1 MIFRILRRI
10 LRERSRHTGR
20 IFARALPPDLT
31 KEEFEKWWPRLT
43 EKERDRYTVYTTT
56 NVITL
61 NGRNAIL
68 NYIGN
73 NSLSGTGTTGT
84 ACVPFS
90 QYFSVGTGAIATVS
104 AGDNAMVGEL
114 YRAVPSSATATGNS
128 VNISTFFSAGVA
140 NGNYT
145 NAALF
150 GNNATG
156 TLSTGTLMTHALYT
170 YPKTNASSLVSDYL
184 INEN

>member
-1 MIFRILRRI
+1 MYLLRRI
-10 LRERSRHTGR
+10 LREKSRHTGR

-31 KEEFEKWWPRLT
+31 KEDFEEWWPRLT

-90 QYFSVGTGAIATVS
+90 QYFSVGTGAIASVS

-114 YRAVPSSATATGNS
+114 YRAVPSSATVSGNS

-140 NGNYT
+140 NGTFT
-145 NAALF
+145 NAALI
-150 GNNATG
+150 GGGTATG
-156 TLSTGTLMTHALYT
+156 TLGTGVLQSHALYT
-170 YPKTNASSLVSDYL
+170 YVKTSSFSLTNDYL
-184 INEN
+184 VNEN